1 MQLFDS
7 RTRYGIVSRTLH
19 WGMALI
25 FAWQFMGMIVKLI
38 VGRAPL
44 TAFLVG
50 THQPIGAILF
60 SLMVLRLLWAIINWE
75 RRPLYEETGKG
86 RLAFI
91 GHLALYAL
99 MVIIP
104 TLGLLRRYGEG
115 EGFSPFGIPLFAAR
129 GTEIAWMIQPA
140 ELLHRPLAWSFLV
153 LILGHIVMVLVH
165 RFHWRDDTLSKMT

>member
-1 MQLFDS
+1 VQWFDS
-7 RTRYGIVSRTLH
+7 RSRYGLVSRVLH

-25 FAWQFMGMIVKLI
+25 FAWQFMGMAVKLI

-50 THQPIGAILF
+50 THQPIGAVLF
-60 SLMVLRLLWAIINWE
+60 ALMILRLLWALINWR
-75 RRPLYEETGKG
+75 RRPLYEVGTTG
-86 RLAFI
+86 RLAFA

-104 TLGLLRRYGEG
+104 TLGLLRRYGQG
-115 EGFSPFGIPLFAAR
+115 EGFAPFGIPLFDAR

-153 LILGHIVMVLVH
+153 LILGHVLMVLVH
-165 RFHWRDDTLSKMT
+165 RFHWRDDTLKKMA